1 MECRRIHVLRRLS
14 VNTVTDSSDEGEK
27 IMTDTS
33 STSSDDNTPPEPILG
48 RCNAQKRQ
56 GPAGGLC
63 KEWAGKGTDHVGTG
77 RCRRH
82 GGCAPTGRRAA
93 VREYVADQHRRFGQ
107 PIAISP
113 TAALRDEV
121 GRTAGLIATIEAEID
136 RTVDET
142 GQPILV
148 DTSGLHPGPAPLVA
162 LHHAERRHLV
172 QAARAAVDAGV
183 ETVMADLQEA
193 YQDRALGV
201 VEAVVVEL
209 GHDPDDPQVVDAIGR
224 ALARLAG
231 DKDRPAI
238 GGVA

>member
-1 MECRRIHVLRRLS
+1 MNS
-14 VNTVTDSSDEGEK
+14 NTSE
-27 IMTDTS
+27 
-33 STSSDDNTPPEPILG
+33 DDGLPAPIPG

-63 KEWAGKGTDHVGTG
+63 REWAGKGTDHVGTG

-93 VREYVADQHRRFGQ
+93 VREYVTDQHRRFGQ
-107 PIAISP
+107 PVAVTP
-113 TAALRDEV
+113 TVALRDEV
-121 GRTAGLIATIEAEID
+121 GRTVGLIATIEAEID
-136 RTVDET
+136 RIVDET
-142 GQPILV
+142 GRPILV

-172 QAARAAVDAGV
+172 QAAKAAVDAGV
-183 ETVMADLQEA
+183 EVVMADLQEA

-209 GHDPDDPQVVDAIGR
+209 GHDPGSPMVVEAIGR
-224 ALARLAG
+224 ALARFAG
-231 DKDRPAI
+231 DENRPAI